1 MAFLDDI
8 KKSATD
14 VANKAVKKTEEIAGV
29 AKLQMNIKMKE
40 AKLSSVYEEIGRL
53 FYNAERNGVDFTSE
67 IAGSILKADTLKVEI
82 ACAQAEIAKLRNLVI
97 CESCGNEIADDAAF
111 CSYCG
116 MKQVKP
122 SPTCCEVEEYSAC
135 CEEETPD
142 SADEE

>member
-14 VANKAVKKTEEIAGV
+14 VANKAVKKTEEITGV

-40 AKLSSVYEEIGRL
+40 AKLSSVYEEIGRM
-53 FYNAERNGVDFTSE
+53 FYSAERNGVDFTSE

-82 ACAQAEIAKLRNLVI
+82 ASAKAEIAKLRNLVI
-97 CESCGNEIADDAAF
+97 CEGCGNEIANDAAF
-111 CSYCG
+111 CSFCG

-122 SPTCCEVEEYSAC
+122 SPACCEVEE
-135 CEEETPD
+135 EGE